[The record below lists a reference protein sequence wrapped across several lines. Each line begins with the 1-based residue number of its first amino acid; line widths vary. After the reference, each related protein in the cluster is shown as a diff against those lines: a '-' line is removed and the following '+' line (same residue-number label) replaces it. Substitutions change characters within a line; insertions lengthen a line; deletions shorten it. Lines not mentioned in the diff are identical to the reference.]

1 MRGGNHH
8 SYSCSKRLDSERN
21 ERGVNQT
28 LVQNNL
34 HPLLEEDCSREL
46 SPSSRVVSMVVTDD
60 ETSFL
65 GFGVGGENV
74 GGETL
79 GTRTTRKRDGRQK
92 RELGRV
98 EPRKSDG

>member
-1 MRGGNHH
+1 
-8 SYSCSKRLDSERN
+8 
-21 ERGVNQT
+21 
-28 LVQNNL
+28 
-34 HPLLEEDCSREL
+34 
-46 SPSSRVVSMVVTDD
+46 MVVTDD